1 MPANYKLKTLA
12 TCAASVFGL
21 QLLAQENVWYSN
33 NTAAAETSADWF
45 DTAIWSGGAIPQ
57 DTPEINACVNIF
69 NDLEISENTVD
80 ISALWLKIAGKGLS
94 ITNGASLT
102 IGGNVVLDGSI
113 AASDAYLRIGRDSAL
128 TVEGSIGLS
137 NSNAFY
143 ATLVNDGGDVT
154 AASLNGGSFVI
165 NGGSFTSN
173 GAINANTN
181 IKMYGGQFSQANN
194 IWNGVSI
201 SLFGTSGFKMAH
213 NTQITTSRVTMAGGK
228 LYNDVAENLTVNG
241 TELIFG
247 AMDEASATFKAASA
261 HSIEMGNKL
270 NVWDGGENRTSFR
283 FNIGKENLI
292 VSNEAANLRANAFV
306 YSANE
311 IEFHETSSGETT
323 TRVSVQL
330 DFSNIDFRD

>member
-1 MPANYKLKTLA
+1 
-12 TCAASVFGL
+12 
-21 QLLAQENVWYSN
+21 
-33 NTAAAETSADWF
+33 
-45 DTAIWSGGAIPQ
+45 
-57 DTPEINACVNIF
+57 
-69 NDLEISENTVD
+69 
-80 ISALWLKIAGKGLS
+80 
-94 ITNGASLT
+94 
-102 IGGNVVLDGSI
+102 
-113 AASDAYLRIGRDSAL
+113 
-128 TVEGSIGLS
+128 
-137 NSNAFY
+137 
-143 ATLVNDGGDVT
+143 
-154 AASLNGGSFVI
+154 
-165 NGGSFTSN
+165 
-173 GAINANTN
+173 
-181 IKMYGGQFSQANN
+181 MYGGQFSQANN

-213 NTQITTSRVTMAGGK
+213 NTQITTSSLTIAGGK

-247 AMDEASATFKAASA
+247 AIDEASATFKAASA

-270 NVWDGGENRTSFR
+270 NVWDGGENRTNFR

-330 DFSNIDFRD
+330 DFSNIDFSGLDGDYYVSLFAMERDFHTNVEPVFSYADAEGLFRDINYAETYKYGDILSFEVIHDLSSYSYYIAMHVASVPEPSACAAIIGALALLGALVRGRGQGRAKPAE